1 MTVTYLQDAANSIM
15 IPPIPSLFK
24 SKATITLDTPSRPAN
39 PTRSTSTNANVT
51 ANTSTPNQDNTDS
64 SSDSDS
70 EDLLDTHVKDV
81 LASKRRSP
89 KKEWFIR
96 SMKGAWAFVKTPIGV
111 ITAIYGFLVSTVMM
125 FARRLPTV
133 ELIFMCFVCMGFVG

>member
-1 MTVTYLQDAANSIM
+1 M

-39 PTRSTSTNANVT
+39 PTRSTSTNANTT

-125 FARRLPTV
+125 FARRLSTV